1 MKNKKIGR
9 EIVKFAID
17 IPAAY
22 GTGYLVGTGVR
33 MLTAGAHPV
42 VKVCALIGGCV
53 IAEVIV
59 SEEMKW
65 VSRFIDECCAPIDVA
80 RELREPEEILAKE
93 ETE

>member
-17 IPAAY
+17 MPAIY

-42 VKVCALIGGCV
+42 VKVCALIGGCI

-59 SEEMKW
+59 VEEMKW
-65 VSRFIDECCAPIDVA
+65 VSNFIDECCLPIDVA
-80 RELREPEEILAKE
+80 RALREQEEKLTE
-93 ETE
+93 EVTE